1 MPLLILT
8 PIAIFLLVL
17 MPPKFSVMFVVLAI
31 GVTLT
36 VKVTAQTIVGEEV
49 GLYQSLKAVGYSL
62 VLCGALLLAFLSAGS
77 GQVVIGPV
85 LLVMLSASYVL
96 GFKIALNTELL
107 PSILIAA
114 VSTAVSSI
122 LIIGVR
128 TTFS

>member
-77 GQVVIGPV
+77 GQIVIGPV

>member
-77 GQVVIGPV
+77 GQIVIVPV

>member
-17 MPPKFSVMFVVLAI
+17 MPPTFSVMFVVLAI